1 MTSPPGL
8 LVCCGLEVLSWSPG
22 NLRLTTVCGVVPPK
36 GDPHSMWGCAA
47 WRRPPGL
54 CRLKETPTVCG
65 VVPPGGDPWLLAEG
79 WASMTCLPSH
89 WVCCGL
95 EVLSRSPGDLR
106 LTTVCGVVGRRP
118 VICLA
123 KVDERLG
130 WREPGWSGN
139 WNIKGWLWRLAK
151 ASKKVGLA
159 NQKMAGNPQRI
170 VTKLSLR

>member
-1 MTSPPGL
+1 MLEREPRLLAEGWASMTCPPGL
-8 LVCCGLEVLSWSPG
+8 FVCCGLEELSWSPG

-36 GDPHSMWGCAA
+36 GDPHSVWGCAA
-47 WRRPPGL
+47 WRRPQGL
-54 CRLKETPTVCG
+54 CHLKETPTVCG

-95 EVLSRSPGDLR
+95 EVLSRTPGDLR

-118 VICLA
+118 VIHLA

-130 WREPGWSGN
+130 WREPGWSGK
-139 WNIKGWLWRLAK
+139 WKLK
-151 ASKKVGLA
+151 ASCDA
-159 NQKMAGNPQRI
+159 
-170 VTKLSLR
+170 